1 MFRLLYCL
9 VRLLLFCLRLFF
21 ARHLLLAHRSKSR
34 FCVLSLRV
42 GAFLTR
48 EEKAL
53 LLTLFPVSDCERL
66 GRHFFELLSLIGHI
80 VRSKFHGNAAAPQKD
95 FFFQIAL

>member
-1 MFRLLYCL
+1 MLGRLSCVCFRT
-9 VRLLLFCLRLFF
+9 
-21 ARHLLLAHRSKSR
+21 
-34 FCVLSLRV
+34 V
-42 GAFLTR
+42 GAFLAR

-53 LLTLFPVSDCERL
+53 FFARFPASYRERL